1 MSNSLE
7 NKENQVLSLQLGD
20 IIRIKDATN
29 DVLNK
34 KVFFIEY
41 IDATTIKL
49 IESKDLSKIKL
60 IINGEG
66 IIEPGTIESIDLLYR
81 NEIVGYARQNGY
93 LPGTWITIFFGEDIP
108 LTITGEITNLEEDMI
123 EIKIYPENNIIYIN
137 FSYNGIPQDLNITS
151 IKIRNPPQKIE
162 EEKENVEENDKG
174 NKMEED
180 VGKEKN
186 DDIIDDAAFYEE
198 YEDLDF
204 IEPLPT
210 NQNKELFIIKADE
223 IQFGK
228 KLGSIKQSIDVDS
241 SQQRYTIDTQTT
253 DLCNELLSKI
263 PFSKRNFTN
272 INNVHKLIERFIQL
286 RKEFSVFDINGNV
299 VDVFIKNAN
308 WKPLVADLKQF
319 KTLLYWIVPIV
330 KNMKKVYDINAKGE
344 GDLPDVIPSISTFQ
358 LLSEIKDVIDIY
370 KSNSVPDDRN
380 KYVTLNNNLTPYFRP
395 FEEVET
401 YNDMN
406 VISKIKVLNDM
417 NVIVDNLDGFMSSTV
432 SNGSIVS
439 DKFVVER
446 YTSGLTWIN
455 ELKNN
460 GINKVSNLSNMSY
473 PDILSL
479 KSILTL
485 PEPMVRF
492 SRINLPSTN
501 ILDRSNL
508 ANNFIHYWQ
517 LLKQN
522 TIINNIIVDNEYVN
536 KTDDNEGE
544 NNFVNKIKNY
554 MVSLDEGDLRLSN
567 EELLTNYLEK
577 IIPKTVVLFKLVK
590 KYIIGK
596 LSLNAVVGYLEPFLI
611 YTSDLTFFQYKEIIK
626 FLDEE
631 ISKYN
636 IKYLSR
642 EKSFKTLFNKLKEL
656 SKPISCETL
665 VGLLNENI
673 QLKNDVLKNYTII
686 NGQKSNSELLT
697 DILKVDY
704 GNAFMISVS
713 LENIKL
719 MFPEDITTIIEK
731 NKELLSQSIEAG
743 KNENKCVTYVIA
755 KQYLTETELKNDNG
769 KTIYFD
775 KKFDTT
781 DYNIFE
787 DKNGRIDKDIDRARN
802 ILSNEDYNLY
812 LVDILQRKFKYN
824 ELDANYM
831 VETLLNKLKKV
842 VDGNI
847 AILFEENKFNYY
859 RRVDNIWKFDDT
871 ISEDIVSDS
880 QNILCN
886 LQTDCIEN
894 AKMKCESMDL
904 NKKELFNSTL
914 KEIITEFDKK
924 YQESKEKMEILLNSK
939 YNYSTSIIDKLKQIS
954 QNRILKNNNF
964 QYNLGTMYNTT
975 TESNEG
981 VEIIVSPFKVGMDLI
996 LGQPDFVKKQNDII
1010 RFTQKFTRDP
1020 IRNMFIEKEKMED
1033 VNWKYCIQTNTKLM
1047 PLFLYELALC
1057 YIENPDMY
1065 NKKMDEVIQLHGKIS
1080 DDGNEWV
1087 VDYCGYNIRK
1097 INLELN
1103 EGYDEKGRI
1112 VSTNAVLEDDIIKIQ
1127 STITINKIN
1136 IVYKNP
1142 NLAIASNIINTLS
1155 TNMNISLDTEKEFI
1169 MKIINTILPIALISE
1184 ENYQMKIAEMA
1195 KKGKRIMPYK
1205 EMKDEILL
1213 YSTFG
1218 AFLIG
1223 IQSSI
1228 PSIITRKTY
1237 PGCIRS
1243 FEGFPLDGGEDYS
1256 LLNYLSCVVFKSKS
1270 NIEPWAVLRGKKND
1284 EILIA
1289 SRIKKIIETYY
1300 LSDID
1305 VKDKFLKKSEY
1316 LGTIIIDNKIPN
1328 IHDLSRWTTFLP
1340 PLMAFNIN
1348 KSRLLNITSE
1358 FKRKFLDE
1366 LKSGSPY
1373 SLESFL
1379 TIKSRIIFFSLAI
1392 QEIIQNIIKKKDLL
1406 LKNSQSEPYIE
1417 NSCCNENILN
1427 DATTAI
1433 DYFNNIDSNIFKYN
1447 DIIKELSNI
1456 IYDIINITKSPYL
1469 FSKEKTKRIYPVI
1482 SNEMTEETVYIAFI
1496 KLCHF
1501 HSLVEPIN
1509 KNLKGLC
1516 KEKPT
1521 FLSLNES
1528 INNKIKKL
1536 KENGYNYG
1544 NDDLL
1549 RLLQITGRQNIVHI
1563 SVNNIK
1569 PSPIQK
1575 IQKVLY
1581 DIKNMDDETVIPKEL
1596 ITRIEA
1602 ILDTYDVAI
1611 TEDTQDIRNLKN
1623 YLYKTNEGLKE
1634 KITEFINNSS
1644 SRVLSTSKKQ
1654 KTNKII
1660 NNLLS
1665 WTKLSNKV
1673 EQKKGKFI
1681 NKGLELEVK
1690 VEEYN
1695 TISDNTTYNLINFIK
1710 SYSQNIIKTF
1720 PNIII
1725 NNVSNGPTDIMVP
1738 AHTKLALGEILRIKN
1753 LIGSYYERLHIFY
1766 GNANLNNLLLL
1777 IQKKCANLLILIEN
1791 TPYMT
1796 DIKYD
1801 GNTTYSIFNKTVS
1814 TLLFENYF
1822 LLILNTYI
1830 TLSNDLKTLTPEI
1843 INKNLKPVEL
1853 ELVSLDYL
1861 DDMVNENIDE
1871 ITPIQSGD
1879 LIKLKDNVESIIDV
1893 FLNIMNDHKSISSL
1907 SYDLIMEYVFKER
1920 NKEKNKMTDIL
1931 NIMTDDERS
1940 VNNIQKVHKLG
1951 MWGKGLKKGLTVYT
1965 KDMADEDRDQMIEN
1979 ANTEKQM
1986 ILKGFD
1992 NEDYEEENEARRE
2005 EAEEFDIGNLTED
2018 YEAGGDYGGAMAE
2031 DEDYPDYE

>member
-7 NKENQVLSLQLGD
+7 KEDNKENQVLSLQLGD

-49 IESKDLSKIKL
+49 IESRNLSKIKL
-60 IINGEG
+60 IINNEG
-66 IIEPGTIESIDLLYR
+66 IIEPGSIESIDLLYR
-81 NEIVGYARQNGY
+81 NENVGYARQNGY

-162 EEKENVEENDKG
+162 EEKIGIPEKENEGEEEQGD
-174 NKMEED
+174 
-180 VGKEKN
+180 EKN
-186 DDIIDDAAFYEE
+186 KNEDIISIEEGEIYENSE
-198 YEDLDF
+198 F
-204 IEPLPT
+204 NEPSPPQ
-210 NQNKELFIIKADE
+210 QNKELVIIKADE

-228 KLGSIKQSIDVDS
+228 SLGSIKQNIDVDI

-263 PFSKRNFTN
+263 PFSKRNLTN

-286 RKEFSVFDINGNV
+286 RKEFSIFDSNGNV
-299 VDVFIKNAN
+299 VSIFIKNAN
-308 WKPLVADLKQF
+308 WKPLVADLKHF
-319 KTLLYWIVPIV
+319 KTPLYWIVPIV
-330 KNMKKVYDINAKGE
+330 KNMKKVYDINSKGE
-344 GDLPDVIPSISTFQ
+344 GDSPDVIPSITTYQ
-358 LLSEIKDVIDIY
+358 LLTEIKDIIDIY

-395 FEEVET
+395 FEEVEI

-406 VISKIKVLNDM
+406 VISKINVLTDM
-417 NVIVDNLDGFMSSTV
+417 NVIVDNLDGFISSTV

-485 PEPMVRF
+485 PEPIVRF

-501 ILDRSNL
+501 ILERSNL
-508 ANNFIHYWQ
+508 ANTFIQYWQ

-522 TIINNIIVDNEYVN
+522 TIVNNIIINNEYVN
-536 KTDDNEGE
+536 KMDDNEDE

-554 MVSLDEGDLRLSN
+554 MIHLDEDDLKLTN
-567 EELLTNYLEK
+567 EELMTNYLEK

-656 SKPISCETL
+656 SKPISCEIL
-665 VGLLNENI
+665 VGLINENI

-686 NGQKSNSELLT
+686 NGQKSNSEILT
-697 DILKVDY
+697 DMLKIDY
-704 GNAFMISVS
+704 GNIFMTSIS

-731 NKELLSQSIEAG
+731 NKELLAQSIETG
-743 KNENKCVTYVIA
+743 KIDNKCVTYVIA
-755 KQYLTETELKNDNG
+755 KQYLTEDELKNDNG

-812 LVDILQRKFKYN
+812 LVDILQRKFKYT
-824 ELDANYM
+824 EIDANYM

-939 YNYSTSIIDKLKQIS
+939 YNYNSSIIDKLKQIS
-954 QNRILKNNNF
+954 QNRLFKNNNF
-964 QYNLGTMYNTT
+964 QYNLGMMYNLTT
-975 TESNEG
+975 DSIEG
-981 VEIIVSPFKVGMDLI
+981 NEIIVSPFKVGMDLI

-1020 IRNMFIEKEKMED
+1020 IKNMFTEKEKQED
-1033 VNWKYCIQTNTKLM
+1033 VNWRYCIQTNTKLM
-1047 PLFLYELALC
+1047 PLFLYDLALC
-1057 YIENPDMY
+1057 YIENPELY
-1065 NKKMDEVIQLHGKIS
+1065 NKKMDQVIQLHGKIS

-1112 VSTNAVLEDDIIKIQ
+1112 VSTNAVLDDDIIKTPL
-1127 STITINKIN
+1127 TITINKIN

-1155 TNMNISLDTEKEFI
+1155 TNMNISLDNEKEFI
-1169 MKIINTILPIALISE
+1169 MKIINTVLPSALISE
-1184 ENYQMKIAEMA
+1184 ENYKLKVDEMA

-1237 PGCIRS
+1237 PGCVRS

-1270 NIEPWAVLRGKKND
+1270 NIEPWSILRGKKND

-1300 LSDID
+1300 LSDND
-1305 VKDKFLKKSEY
+1305 VKDKFFKKTEY
-1316 LGTIIIDNKIPN
+1316 LRTIIIDNKIPN

-1340 PLMAFNIN
+1340 PLMSFNIN
-1348 KSRLLNITSE
+1348 KSRLLNVTSE

-1373 SLESFL
+1373 SLESIL

-1392 QEIIQNIIKKKDLL
+1392 QEIIQDIIKKKDLL

-1417 NSCCNENILN
+1417 NSCCNENILDDN
-1427 DATTAI
+1427 TALG
-1433 DYFNNIDSNIFKYN
+1433 YFNNMDSNISKYN
-1447 DIIKELSNI
+1447 DIVKELSNI
-1456 IYDIINITKSPYL
+1456 IYDVVNITKSPYL
-1469 FSKEKTKRIYPVI
+1469 FSKEKTKRIYPAI
-1482 SNEMTEETVYIAFI
+1482 SSEMTEETVYIAFI
-1496 KLCHF
+1496 RLCHF

-1544 NDDLL
+1544 NEDLL
-1549 RLLQITGRQNIVHI
+1549 RLLQITGRQNIIHVSI
-1563 SVNNIK
+1563 NNIK

-1596 ITRIEA
+1596 INRIEA
-1602 ILDTYDVAI
+1602 ILDTYDIAI

-1623 YLYKTNEGLKE
+1623 YLYKTNENLKQ

-1654 KTNKII
+1654 KTNRII
-1660 NNLLS
+1660 NDLLS
-1665 WTKLSNKV
+1665 WTKLSSKT
-1673 EQKKGKFI
+1673 EQKKGKLI
-1681 NKGLELEVK
+1681 NKELKTEVRDH
-1690 VEEYN
+1690 N
-1695 TISDNTTYNLINFIK
+1695 TISDSTTYNLINFIK
-1710 SYSQNIIKTF
+1710 NYSQNIIKTF

-1725 NNVSNGPTDIMVP
+1725 NNVSNSPTDIIVP
-1738 AHTKLALGEILRIKN
+1738 TYTKLALGEIMRIKN

-1766 GNANLNNLLLL
+1766 GNVNLQNLLLL

-1801 GNTTYSIFNKTVS
+1801 GETTYSIFNKTVS

-1830 TLSNDLKTLTPEI
+1830 TLSNDFKTLNPENNNNI
-1843 INKNLKPVEL
+1843 KSNED
-1853 ELVSLDYL
+1853 ELVSLNYL
-1861 DDMVNENIDE
+1861 DDMINENINE
-1871 ITPIQSGD
+1871 PTPIQTGD
-1879 LIKLKDNVESIIDV
+1879 LIKLKENTESLIDV

-1979 ANTEKQM
+1979 ANSEKQM
-1986 ILKGFD
+1986 LLKGID
-1992 NEDYEEENEARRE
+1992 IEDYEEENEARRE
-2005 EAEEFDIGNLTED
+2005 EAEEFDMSNVTED
-2018 YEAGGDYGGAMAE
+2018 YEAGGDYGGAAAE
-2031 DEDYPDYE
+2031 DDSYQDYE